1 MPGKPGWCLVN
12 GGEVPE
18 NFNTVAI
25 RLALG
30 VFVKNGS

>member
-25 RLALG
+25 RLVLETAQ
-30 VFVKNGS
+30 VA